1 MKFGSGYE
9 EVDIPVGKIIL
20 LIVLVFALAYAITF
34 VATGGDLAIYSF
46 WAPKQARAENKVF
59 HQTQQYTDGKNV
71 HMIELCGD
79 LAAAEPGSTTARAF
93 ASEIRVEAA
102 TIDIND
108 LSPDVQSC
116 ISQARG
122 Q

>member
-9 EVDIPVGKIIL
+9 EVDIPIGMIAL
-20 LIVLVFALAYAITF
+20 LIALLIALAYGITF

-71 HMIELCGD
+71 HMIELCGNM
-79 LAAAEPGSTTARAF
+79 AAADPGSAAARAF

-102 TIDIND
+102 TIDVND
-108 LSPDVQSC
+108 LTADVQSC
-116 ISQARG
+116 VSQAKG
-122 Q
+122 F